1 MRSLFWYYLVEV
13 NKQPEAK
20 SYFTTKNTSNQVTTT
35 AFHKYAAFVVILVQ
49 MFSCYYI
56 QCLWVWSLSFAVL
69 QMCVCVECGHTL
81 YAYIKL
87 LRFLL
92 ECLYML

>member
-13 NKQPEAK
+13 NEQPEAK
-20 SYFTTKNTSNQVTTT
+20 SYFTTKNTSNQVNTT

-69 QMCVCVECGHTL
+69 QMCVWSVETHCVHT
-81 YAYIKL
+81 
-87 LRFLL
+87 
-92 ECLYML
+92 